1 MAPPRKPKNSD
12 RPAAGSA
19 DPRFAA
25 ISSDPRYRLPSTKNA
40 RVAVDKRF
48 ARMFKDDDFNR
59 KPKVDKYGRRVQKSD
74 DNDKLRRL
82 YQAEEDEEEDED
94 EDDEVEEVTVKKGA
108 QPKQRREIEL
118 ASASEDEESDDA
130 DEDDA
135 VQAELQR
142 VGSARDFA
150 REGFSSSEDDSSD
163 DEDLHEE
170 DLEAELPE
178 ESEANAVPMG
188 DISRRVAIVN
198 LDWDNIRAMDLMAV
212 ANSFVPSDGIIEQ
225 VSVYPSEFGKE
236 RMEKEELEGPPREIF
251 AKSRREMDEDDEEE
265 DSEEEEERIRKELQK
280 GDTGEEFDS
289 AKLRRYQ
296 LDRLKYFYAVITCTT
311 ATTAKALYDAMDGR
325 EYLST
330 SNFFDLRFIPDEV
343 SFDEDR
349 PRDECKK
356 IPTGYKPNEFV
367 TDALTHSKVKLT
379 WDNDDTTRKEVQKR
393 AFSRAEI
400 DENDLQAYIGS
411 ESSEDEEE
419 DDGDAIVSGS
429 KADKEAQRQKMREAL
444 GLSSMPVKATKAA
457 NGPVGDM
464 QITFTSGLS
473 NAGKKNGTVFENGP
487 GRDESTKEMYVRK
500 ERERKERRRA
510 KAKAAREGG
519 VVEDEHSGAE
529 APDAAE
535 GTAPDPDG
543 DDPFN
548 DPFFNDAPAAQKA
561 EKAQRKAD
569 RIKKREERQQ
579 EEKAAA
585 AKRAELELLMVD
597 DKEDNMKHFNMNEI
611 QKAEKMKRKGKKSK
625 KNAVADDAAV
635 DDGFK
640 VETQD
645 PRFASLFE
653 SHEYAID
660 PTNPRYKGT
669 EGMKALLNEGRK
681 RRKNRPEQGVDAV
694 EAEEERASKKAKKT
708 ENGEPD
714 LAKLVAK
721 VKGRSKKA

>member
-1 MAPPRKPKNSD
+1 MAPPKKSKSFD
-12 RPAAGSA
+12 SPAAASA

-25 ISSDPRYRLPSTKNA
+25 ISSDPRFRLPSTKHA
-40 RVAVDKRF
+40 RVGVDKRF

-59 KPKVDKYGRRVQKSD
+59 KPKVDKYGRRVEKSG
-74 DNDKLRRL
+74 NNEKLRRL
-82 YQAEEDEEEDED
+82 YQADEDEDEEDEE
-94 EDDEVEEVTVKKGA
+94 VEEVKVKKGA
-108 QPKQRREIEL
+108 KPKRRQLEI
-118 ASASEDEESDDA
+118 ASASEEEESDEA
-130 DEDDA
+130 DGDDD
-135 VQAELQR
+135 VQAGLQR
-142 VGSARDFA
+142 VSSTRDLA
-150 REGFSSSEDDSSD
+150 REGFSSSEEDSSD
-163 DEDLHEE
+163 DEDVDDE

-198 LDWDNIRAMDLMAV
+198 LDWDNIRATDLMAV
-212 ANSFVPSDGIIEQ
+212 AQSFVPSDGTIEQ

-236 RMEKEELEGPPREIF
+236 RMEKEELEGPPKEIF
-251 AKSRREMDEDDEEE
+251 AKSNKDVDEDEEE

-280 GDTGEEFDS
+280 DDTGEEFDS

-296 LDRLKYFYAVITCTT
+296 LDRLKYFYAVITCTS
-311 ATTAKALYDAMDGR
+311 ALTAKALYDAMDGR

-330 SNFFDLRFIPDEV
+330 SNFFDLRFVPDEV

-349 PRDECKK
+349 PRDECRK

-411 ESSEDEEE
+411 ESSEEE
-419 DDGDAIVSGS
+419 DAQDEAVISGS

-444 GLSSMPVKATKAA
+444 GLSSKPVKATKAA

-473 NAGKKNGTVFENGP
+473 NAGKKSGTVFENGP
-487 GRDESTKEMYVRK
+487 ARDESTKEMYVRK
-500 ERERKERRRA
+500 EKERKERRRA

-529 APDAAE
+529 HSDAAE
-535 GTAPDPDG
+535 IETQAADE

-548 DPFFNDAPAAQKA
+548 DPFFNDTPTAQKA

-569 RIKKREERQQ
+569 RLKKREERQQ
-579 EEKAAA
+579 EEKANA

-597 DKEDNMKHFNMNEI
+597 DKEDNMKHFNMAEI
-611 QKAEKMKRKGKKSK
+611 QKAEKLKRKGKKGK
-625 KNAVADDAAV
+625 KIANAATDDAALK
-635 DDGFK
+635 DGFK
-640 VETQD
+640 IETQD

-681 RRKNRPEQGVDAV
+681 RRKNRPEQGGDAV
-694 EAEEERASKKAKKT
+694 EEEERLSKKPKRADD
-708 ENGEPD
+708 EPD

-721 VKGRSKKA
+721 VKGRSKKV

>member
-1 MAPPRKPKNSD
+1 MAPPKISKSSD

-19 DPRFAA
+19 DPRFAS
-25 ISSDPRYRLPSTKNA
+25 ISSDPRFRLPSTKHA
-40 RVAVDKRF
+40 RVGVDKRF

-59 KPKVDKYGRRVQKSD
+59 KPKVDKYGRRVEKSG
-74 DNDKLRRL
+74 DNEKLRRL
-82 YQAEEDEEEDED
+82 YQAEEDEDEDED
-94 EDDEVEEVTVKKGA
+94 EEDEEVEEVKVKKGA
-108 QPKQRREIEL
+108 KPKKRQMEI
-118 ASASEDEESDDA
+118 ASASEDEESDEV
-130 DEDDA
+130 DEDEA

-142 VGSARDFA
+142 VGSSRDLA
-150 REGFSSSEDDSSD
+150 REGFSSSEEDSSD
-163 DEDLHEE
+163 DEDVEDE

-212 ANSFVPSDGIIEQ
+212 AQSFVPSDGTIEQ

-236 RMEKEELEGPPREIF
+236 RMEKEELEGPPKEIF
-251 AKSRREMDEDDEEE
+251 AKSKKDVDEDEEE

-296 LDRLKYFYAVITCTT
+296 LDRLKYFYAVVTCTS
-311 ATTAKALYDAMDGR
+311 ASTAKALYDAMDGR

-330 SNFFDLRFIPDEV
+330 SNFFDLRFVPDEV

-349 PRDECKK
+349 PRDECRK

-419 DDGDAIVSGS
+419 QDDAVISGS

-444 GLSSMPVKATKAA
+444 GLSSKPVKATKAA

-473 NAGKKNGTVFENGP
+473 NAGKKAGNVFENGP
-487 GRDESTKEMYVRK
+487 SRDESTKEMYVRK
-500 ERERKERRRA
+500 EKERKERRRA

-529 APDAAE
+529 HSDVAEEQTHAADE
-535 GTAPDPDG
+535 

-569 RIKKREERQQ
+569 RLKKREERQQ
-579 EEKAAA
+579 EEKANA

-597 DKEDNMKHFNMNEI
+597 DKEDNMKHFNMTEI
-611 QKAEKMKRKGKKSK
+611 QKAEKLKRKGKKGK
-625 KNAVADDAAV
+625 KAANATADDAAV
-635 DDGFK
+635 EDGFK
-640 VETQD
+640 IETQD

-681 RRKNRPEQGVDAV
+681 RRKNRPEQGGDAV
-694 EAEEERASKKAKKT
+694 EEEERASKKAKKADDA
-708 ENGEPD
+708 EPD